1 MYPPDYVDQI
11 PIEEMSLT
19 VAPGAKTQ
27 NNTQKENACR
37 FLVTNG
43 HLPRQARD
51 VHRRNIMGKNERLKK
66 AFGKRVQAARTC
78 TIREPPSLN
87 LVRENDLLKPV
98 IHINDHITK
107 TGSGQT

>member
-1 MYPPDYVDQI
+1 
-11 PIEEMSLT
+11 
-19 VAPGAKTQ
+19 
-27 NNTQKENACR
+27 
-37 FLVTNG
+37 VTND

-51 VHRRNIMGKNERLKK
+51 VHRKNIMGKNERLKK
-66 AFGKRVQAARTC
+66 AVGKRVQAARTC

-87 LVRENDLLKPV
+87 SVRENGLLKPV